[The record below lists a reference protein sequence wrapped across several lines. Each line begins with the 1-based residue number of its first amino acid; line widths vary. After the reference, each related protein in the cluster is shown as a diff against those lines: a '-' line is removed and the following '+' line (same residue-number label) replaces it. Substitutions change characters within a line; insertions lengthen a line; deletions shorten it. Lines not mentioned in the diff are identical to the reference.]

1 LACFNSN
8 LSILAQFQQLL
19 FHIIKTIYSGVH
31 VVENK
36 SNQGK
41 IDDNKHFHLSSLTEP
56 NITGIEFMQDKLTLL
71 HFGNNLSESK
81 IHYSALKSVKKY
93 CKVSFI

>member
-1 LACFNSN
+1 MSINISIMKWALACFNSN

-56 NITGIEFMQDKLTLL
+56 NITGIEFM
-71 HFGNNLSESK
+71 
-81 IHYSALKSVKKY
+81 
-93 CKVSFI
+93 